1 MASSDVRALENDVK
15 YEELFNAASK
25 GNIKRLEAAL
35 LPTMSLD
42 ALEADPL
49 YGRGALHIAAQA
61 GSVSAIQWLLA
72 HGATVD
78 LRNSEGET
86 PLHVAAS
93 FAHLEAIEALL
104 AAGADINLTI
114 GDYSYTALHNV
125 LKYQTTV
132 TPRQIETI
140 KFLLDRGLDVNA
152 IADGWGSTL
161 VCSQLKWRSTRVI
174 DNIAD

>member
-1 MASSDVRALENDVK
+1 MASSDFRAPENDIE

-35 LPTMSLD
+35 LPSMSVD

-49 YGRGALHIAAQA
+49 YGRGALHIAAHA

-86 PLHVAAS
+86 PLHEAA
-93 FAHLEAIEALL
+93 F
-104 AAGADINLTI
+104 
-114 GDYSYTALHNV
+114 
-125 LKYQTTV
+125 
-132 TPRQIETI
+132 
-140 KFLLDRGLDVNA
+140 
-152 IADGWGSTL
+152 
-161 VCSQLKWRSTRVI
+161 
-174 DNIAD
+174 

>member
-1 MASSDVRALENDVK
+1 MASSDVRAPENDIE

-25 GNIKRLEAAL
+25 GNIKQLEAAL
-35 LPTMSLD
+35 LPSMSVD

-61 GSVSAIQWLLA
+61 GSVSSIQWLLA

-86 PLHVAAS
+86 PLHEAA
-93 FAHLEAIEALL
+93 FWAHPEAIKALL
-104 AAGADINLTI
+104 EAGADIHLPT

-125 LKYQTTV
+125 LKYKDTV
-132 TPRQIETI
+132 TP
-140 KFLLDRGLDVNA
+140 
-152 IADGWGSTL
+152 
-161 VCSQLKWRSTRVI
+161 
-174 DNIAD
+174 